1 MHIHMLVKVRFLGE
15 GLVAIEV
22 TTLERALACVN
33 SKVVKEVVPLSEI
46 KLASSKITLQNFDA
60 SVGSGILVFEHTVT
74 SGQRHL
80 DLFDSDFIHI

>member
-1 MHIHMLVKVRFLGE
+1 M
-15 GLVAIEV
+15 
-22 TTLERALACVN
+22 N

-60 SVGSGILVFEHTVT
+60 SVGSGILVFEHAVT